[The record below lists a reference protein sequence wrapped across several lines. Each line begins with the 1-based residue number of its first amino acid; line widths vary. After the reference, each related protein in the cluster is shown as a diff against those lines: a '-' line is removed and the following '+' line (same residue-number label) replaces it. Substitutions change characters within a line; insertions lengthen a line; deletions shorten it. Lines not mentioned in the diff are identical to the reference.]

1 MSLSGKHQYGELQ
14 GTRVTFVEK
23 GISSARMS
31 FLKNLLEVNGFSV
44 LTDLEKKKN
53 EDDPDLY
60 TIGVTDLVFN
70 PTIWVYDRKLRT
82 SDGRKVTPDYWLQKT
97 EDTKPQYWE
106 SMWEQ

>member
-1 MSLSGKHQYGELQ
+1 MSFSGKHQYGEMQ

-23 GISSARMS
+23 GISSDRMN
-31 FLKNLLEVNGFSV
+31 FLKKLLEVNGFTV

-70 PTIWVYDRKLRT
+70 PTIWVYDRKLLT
-82 SDGRKVTPDYWLQKT
+82 PDGRKVTPDYWQQKT

-106 SMWEQ
+106 SMWGK